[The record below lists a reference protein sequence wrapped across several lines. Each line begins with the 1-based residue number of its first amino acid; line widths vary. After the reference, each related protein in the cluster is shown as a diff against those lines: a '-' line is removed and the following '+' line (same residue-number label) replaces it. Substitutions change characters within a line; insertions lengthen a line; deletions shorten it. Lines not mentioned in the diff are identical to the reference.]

1 MKWRTKKRIYQY
13 NNFIAKFCKA
23 LLPVFIQ
30 TYLIICMISI
40 MLINGVLLY
49 LGKELIGITIIFK
62 TVLTICVTS
71 SVLFVLIPYGIE
83 RLAKLHSFKK
93 VPILFK
99 LDQIRIISQN
109 YYLTQRILEKIEA
122 SFLKEENYPITEK
135 TIKFYEEEINHI
147 CKIIK
152 NKKKFEAEMIAHVTS
167 RARRIGREIVESIEI
182 DEEIQFQ
189 AIKARKT
196 EIAYEWAEVYG
207 RI

>member
-13 NNFIAKFCKA
+13 NNYIAKFCKA
-23 LLPVFIQ
+23 LQPVFIG
-30 TYLIICMISI
+30 TYLSICMVSFI
-40 MLINGVLLY
+40 LINGVLLY
-49 LGKELIGITIIFK
+49 LGKDPIGITIIFK
-62 TVLTICVTS
+62 AVLTICVTL
-71 SVLFVLIPYGIE
+71 SVLFVLMPYGIE

-93 VPILFK
+93 VPILFE

-109 YYLTQRILEKIEA
+109 YYLTQRILKKIEA
-122 SFLKEENYPITEK
+122 SFLKEENYPITEN

-152 NKKKFEAEMIAHVTS
+152 NKKNFEPEMIAHVTS

-182 DEEIQFQ
+182 DEEIQIQ

-196 EIAYEWAEVYG
+196 EIEYEWAEIYG